1 MCDADTT
8 VAVNL
13 MTESTPLA
21 PRLQKACS
29 VLMAAGAVLF
39 IVGLALGFIEHANSV
54 LLFFPLGTTTLG
66 EVLPAVIRSDRGAPD
81 A

>member
-1 MCDADTT
+1 
-8 VAVNL
+8 
-13 MTESTPLA
+13 
-21 PRLQKACS
+21 
-29 VLMAAGAVLF
+29 MAAGAVLF